1 MRFSRLGPKDVLID
15 DDALSEYESK
25 RAVFYNELVNLNTN
39 IYIAEKIFD
48 FPFDVF
54 IGNWPTF
61 FRLVID
67 NFLNISVLIV
77 TRLATDT
84 DPDFYT
90 LVQFKNRVLKL
101 LKPEHQEAFRALLKQ
116 TRFDRET
123 RDLLEKARNLRHG
136 RIAHLKEDF
145 DAESTIRSLSE
156 LQTLRDRLNSLYDT
170 LSFNVGSLFVPLE
183 YYEDAWHPRGDKD
196 QSDIEKLLDCVARDS
211 YVLNMP
217 EQNPEMWRFARQE
230 LGMCQAF

>member
-90 LVQFKNRVLKL
+90 LVQFKNRV
-101 LKPEHQEAFRALLKQ
+101 
-116 TRFDRET
+116 
-123 RDLLEKARNLRHG
+123 DLLEKARNLRHG

-230 LGMCQAF
+230 LAEKEIDTINDYRKKFGLSEI